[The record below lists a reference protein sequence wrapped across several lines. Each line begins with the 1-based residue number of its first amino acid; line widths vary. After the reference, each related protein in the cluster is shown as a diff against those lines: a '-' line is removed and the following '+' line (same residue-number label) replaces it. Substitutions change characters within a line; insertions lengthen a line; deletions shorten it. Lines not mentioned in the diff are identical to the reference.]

1 MFGLRVYRATF
12 FPTTMAPCLA
22 DRMQELLAEKRSIAA
37 AILDPPAEPE
47 PAPSAGIDQW
57 SLVQRRGPM
66 LSRVLRTWPA

>member
-22 DRMQELLAEKRSIAA
+22 GRMQDLLEEKRSIVSNLAVDSTA
-37 AILDPPAEPE
+37 LP
-47 PAPSAGIDQW
+47 PAPSTGIDQW
-57 SLVQRRGPM
+57 SLVQRRGPQ